1 VQRPAVVEN
10 SVASEPTAVLLIC
23 ADRDSATRLAAAIAP
38 RGHRVI
44 AAPFGPTAL
53 AKAHAARLI
62 IIDRVEG
69 AADAVGAVTRL
80 KGSSELA
87 TIPVLAIAQGD
98 DVEERVRLLEAG
110 ADDVVSRPVDPLELQ
125 LRMDTLLVQPI
136 ETPADPV
143 MALVPRPEPA
153 ARTGPAVLAFLSAKG
168 GAGTTTAAVN
178 VACALARS
186 GRSVAI
192 VDLHLTFG
200 SVALH
205 LDVVPRFS
213 IVEAVRDDQALDDPE
228 ALRAYATM
236 RDNLAI
242 FSAPLTP
249 DQAEM
254 VTAEHVRQL
263 LTMLSAAFDVTVV
276 DVGSGF
282 DERTVTVAG
291 IADRLVLLS
300 TPEIP
305 ALRAVRSLVGALAE
319 YETDASRHI
328 HVLNHLFPADMITR
342 EEVRAALGGVDMLEL
357 PYSQTAY
364 HKAVVTGV
372 PVVIGAPR
380 SEPADRLTKLATQL
394 MGGASLEP
402 ADGAKKLRL
411 AGLLRRG

>member
-1 VQRPAVVEN
+1 M
-10 SVASEPTAVLLIC
+10 ASEPTVVLLIC

-53 AKAHAARLI
+53 AKAHGAQLI
-62 IIDRVEG
+62 VLDRVDG
-69 AADAVGAVTRL
+69 AADAVGAVTRI
-80 KGSSELA
+80 KGSSDLA
-87 TIPVLAIAQGD
+87 AIPVLAIAQSE
-98 DVEERVRLLEAG
+98 DVEERIRLLEAG
-110 ADDVVSRPVDPLELQ
+110 ADDVVARPVDPLELQ
-125 LRMDTLLVQPI
+125 LRMDTLLVRVP
-136 ETPADPV
+136 EPAPTV
-143 MALVPRPEPA
+143 STTSALVPMSEPS

-200 SVALH
+200 SVSLH

-213 IVEAVRDDQALDDPE
+213 VVEAVRDDQALDDPE

-242 FSAPLTP
+242 FSAPLSP

-254 VTAEHVRQL
+254 MTAEHVRRL
-263 LTMLSAAFDVTVV
+263 LAALSSAFDVTVV
-276 DVGSGF
+276 DAGSGF

-291 IADRLVLLS
+291 IADRVVLLS

-305 ALRAVRSLVGALAE
+305 ALRAVRSLVGGLTE
-319 YETDASRHI
+319 YETDTSRQI
-328 HVLNHLFPADMITR
+328 HVLNHVFPADMITR
-342 EEVRAALGGVDMLEL
+342 DEVRAALGGVEVLEL
-357 PYSQTAY
+357 PYSQTVY

-372 PVVIGAPR
+372 PVTIGAPR
-380 SEPADRLTKLATQL
+380 SEAADRLTRLAMAL
-394 MGGASLEP
+394 VGATSLQP

-411 AGLLRRG
+411 AGLMRRG

>member
-1 VQRPAVVEN
+1 
-10 SVASEPTAVLLIC
+10 VASDPTAVLLIC

-53 AKAHAARLI
+53 AKAHGVNLI
-62 IIDRVEG
+62 VIDRVEG

-80 KGSSELA
+80 KGSSDLA
-87 TIPVLAIAQGD
+87 AIPVLAIAQGD

-125 LRMDTLLVQPI
+125 LRMDTLLVQQ
-136 ETPADPV
+136 PAAPAVNPV
-143 MALVPRPEPA
+143 VALVPLPEPA
-153 ARTGPAVLAFLSAKG
+153 ARSGPAVLAFLSAKG
-168 GAGTTTAAVN
+168 GAGTTTTAVN
-178 VACALARS
+178 VACALARG
-186 GRSVAI
+186 GRSVAL

-236 RDNLAI
+236 RDSLAI
-242 FSAPLTP
+242 LSAPLTP

-254 VTAEHVRQL
+254 VTAEHVRRL
-263 LTMLSAAFDVTVV
+263 LAALATAFDVTIV
-276 DVGSGF
+276 DAGSGF

-291 IADRLVLLS
+291 IADKVVLLS

-328 HVLNHLFPADMITR
+328 HVLNHVFPADMITR
-342 EEVRAALGGVDMLEL
+342 EEVRAALGGADILEL
-357 PYSQTAY
+357 PYSQTVY

-380 SEPADRLTKLATQL
+380 SEPAERMMKLASQL
-394 MGGASLEP
+394 MGGGSLDAGE
-402 ADGAKKLRL
+402 GAKRLRL

>member
-1 VQRPAVVEN
+1 
-10 SVASEPTAVLLIC
+10 
-23 ADRDSATRLAAAIAP
+23 
-38 RGHRVI
+38 
-44 AAPFGPTAL
+44 
-53 AKAHAARLI
+53 
-62 IIDRVEG
+62 
-69 AADAVGAVTRL
+69 
-80 KGSSELA
+80 
-87 TIPVLAIAQGD
+87 VLAIAQGD

-110 ADDVVSRPVDPLELQ
+110 ADDVVTRPVDPLELQ
-125 LRMDTLLVQPI
+125 LRMDTLLVQRP
-136 ETPADPV
+136 EAPAADPV
-143 MALVPRPEPA
+143 VALVPLPEPS
-153 ARTGPAVLAFLSAKG
+153 ARSGPAVLAFLSAKG

-178 VACALARS
+178 VACALART

-242 FSAPLTP
+242 FCAPLTP

-254 VTAEHVRQL
+254 VTAEHVRRL
-263 LTMLSAAFDVTVV
+263 LAALATAFDVTVV
-276 DVGSGF
+276 DAGSGF

-291 IADRLVLLS
+291 IADKVVLLS

-319 YETDASRHI
+319 YETDASRHV
-328 HVLNHLFPADMITR
+328 HVLNHVFPADMITR

-357 PYSQTAY
+357 PYSQTVY

-372 PVVIGAPR
+372 PVILGAPR
-380 SEPADRLTKLATQL
+380 SEPAERLTKLATQL
-394 MGGASLEP
+394 AGGAVPDASE
-402 ADGAKKLRL
+402 GAKRLRL